1 MRIIPAPLSIP
12 LLLLALA
19 SCSPAPPEPAPAPQ
33 PIKPVVTA
41 PPPPAQPQG
50 EWTDW
55 PITPGGWVYRQD
67 SRGSLALFGP
77 SGKDAIFIIRCD
89 KSRRQLILSRSG
101 SVGDKAT
108 MRLRASAGL
117 QSYSASNSGG
127 TPQYAAISVSPG
139 DLMMDRIAYSRGRF
153 AVETSGLQSL
163 AIPVSPEF
171 SRVVEDCRA

>member
-1 MRIIPAPLSIP
+1 
-12 LLLLALA
+12 
-19 SCSPAPPEPAPAPQ
+19 
-33 PIKPVVTA
+33 
-41 PPPPAQPQG
+41 
-50 EWTDW
+50 
-55 PITPGGWVYRQD
+55 VYRKD
-67 SRGSLALFGP
+67 NRGSLALFGETDR
-77 SGKDAIFIIRCD
+77 DAVFIIRCD

-108 MRLRASAGL
+108 MLLRASAGL

-127 TPQYAAISVSPG
+127 SPQYAAISVSPG

-163 AIPVSPEF
+163 AIPVWPEF